1 MVTHTTQTRIAATA
15 TSGWWVVVCTVVAL
29 VGQSGQTSATDRTMS
44 HGHREVVVEVVET
57 PLTPLEIPS
66 DGKPQTQLLSTSPVR
81 PLPSTSVGDT
91 DDVGGETGAAA
102 SPQPTFGHAM
112 LSEFMLANFTNLNH
126 GSFGATPREVID
138 AQRRWIDRA
147 EARPDDWFRRDYKD
161 VLAGVRTRVA
171 AMLDADDDDVTF
183 VENASSA
190 MNAVFRS
197 YVTPIRLR
205 LLLLVRPSLKSPSSP
220 CLHTLLNG
228 QHRG

>member
-1 MVTHTTQTRIAATA
+1 
-15 TSGWWVVVCTVVAL
+15 
-29 VGQSGQTSATDRTMS
+29 
-44 HGHREVVVEVVET
+44 
-57 PLTPLEIPS
+57 
-66 DGKPQTQLLSTSPVR
+66 
-81 PLPSTSVGDT
+81 
-91 DDVGGETGAAA
+91 
-102 SPQPTFGHAM
+102 M

-205 LLLLVRPSLKSPSSP
+205 LLLLVPPSSRP
-220 CLHTLLNG
+220 QVLVSTLSSMGNIVDETTGRLQDLPAPLFEQSSLCIVRSRTHHTTHALAGCSGNPRTASWCWIRRMG
-228 QHRG
+228 W